1 MQQLFTAIN
10 VAGKHNVIDAKYR
23 LLTINLTTD
32 FTAIT
37 VAHLKKI

>member
-32 FTAIT
+32 FTVIT